1 MFEKLRT
8 AIETAPEKVSSTTN
22 QLVSNVRHRAHVA
35 RGEGHSRIWETQTRT
50 LERGVE
56 LLSKGK
62 EMPVMKLVVPHAE
75 KLVQSRLDQVTELP
89 IDAFEGMNAKA
100 AARSVRGL
108 GWVEL
113 LRVKR
118 WEESGKNRKTVLDAV
133 TREQDKLRAE
143 PLAA

>member
-8 AIETAPEKVSSTTN
+8 AIETAPEKVAPTTT
-22 QLVSNVRHRAHVA
+22 QLGSNVRHRAHVA

-108 GWVEL
+108 GWVP
-113 LRVKR
+113 
-118 WEESGKNRKTVLDAV
+118 AA
-133 TREQDKLRAE
+133 QDGFEVCSAPRCLRARAQ
-143 PLAA
+143 PVSTRSRQRPQTD